1 MESSAKNQALGAI
14 QSLNTVSLL
23 LHYFSSCTFHLR
35 DMFCILCEKDPS
47 HSKQEITFEEIPL
60 PGTTKVHGELV
71 SLHRY
76 PGIVFSQLKNDSTI

>member
-1 MESSAKNQALGAI
+1 
-14 QSLNTVSLL
+14 
-23 LHYFSSCTFHLR
+23 
-35 DMFCILCEKDPS
+35 MFCILCEKDPS